1 MAGRSRG
8 RNTIGRFHSIYSRN
22 ERNNEHDDRTSR
34 ASNRGGGGYS
44 DRHGYNKKVTFK
56 ANNRGGNHFRKSWD
70 SKTNLVRDQLDSEF
84 SNRNGPSRNNPGRRS
99 FPERNSRGGHGNF
112 RNLSWSLKESSTGW
126 YSVFVPNV
134 EDGDEVLKIIQTYI
148 APFEFYPY
156 NKQYFDNALRFLV
169 DDYKVAKTLHNT
181 SYKITQRDD
190 RKLIIK
196 VLLYLPPRGPISF
209 TPVSSEVREKMIEA
223 LATRYNSS
231 TKSLDL
237 SKFYACPLFT
247 NNQLFVPLNRPA
259 VLLAALNIVAQHTKH
274 DLYGLSLENN
284 HIYLGEGLIWIR
296 RLFPELKVLDL
307 AGNKFSD
314 LKELRCLSGYTIEVL
329 NLSRNPVCDT
339 EDIEHYKRDLQQ
351 FFPMLTKLD
360 NSELPTRYSAIG
372 SKFKMPINLGNCYP
386 IPEGHNSELP
396 NPVMSLVESFLTQY
410 YELYDNQVSRKMIS
424 VAYHENATFTLS
436 SSFVFKNV
444 KGSLSQYL
452 YESRNFL
459 KSDRNKQGK
468 SRFLHKG
475 KENIMNFLDKLPK
488 SKHDFG
494 SFIVDVPLATDAM
507 IQIVLNGVF
516 AEDFK
521 ETKSRHVYRSFCR
534 TFCIV
539 PVGSGWSIYS
549 DMLFVTLVTD
559 ELLLETSKRFHVFK
573 PKPVSSKTNN
583 SNNNSNQTVMMF
595 MEDTDEIASM
605 ESSFSGME
613 SSFSSSSSQ
622 QLPTS
627 SYSPPSY
634 QQSTFSSNQPSP
646 MTAPMNPQQ
655 SSYQGGMQTSTPN
668 IQQMAPAATV
678 NFQPNPQQQ
687 PASSFNMVNTISP
700 SAPASLPINE
710 LSTGVPINVISD
722 VNANPDELTMVK
734 RFSNESGM
742 NNEWAKKCLEE
753 NGWDY
758 AKAAAC
764 FSDLKPNIPPVAF
777 ISNEQN

>member
-8 RNTIGRFHSIYSRN
+8 RNNNGRFHNINSRN

-34 ASNRGGGGYS
+34 PSTRGGGGYL

-56 ANNRGGNHFRKSWD
+56 ANNRGGNHFRKSWEG
-70 SKTNLVRDQLDSEF
+70 KTDLVRDQLDSEY
-84 SNRNGPSRNNPGRRS
+84 SNRNGPPRNNSGRRS
-99 FPERNSRGGHGNF
+99 FPERNHGRGGHGNF

-134 EDGDEVLKIIQTYI
+134 EDSDEVLKIIQTYI
-148 APFEFYPY
+148 TPVIFYPY

-169 DDYKVAKTLHNT
+169 DDYKVAKALHNT

-190 RKLIIK
+190 RKLVIK
-196 VLLYLPPRGPISF
+196 VLLYSPPRGPISF

-223 LATRYNSS
+223 MATRYNPS

-237 SKFYACPLFT
+237 SRFYACSLFT
-247 NNQLFVPLNRPA
+247 DNQLFVPLNRPA

-339 EDIEHYKRDLQQ
+339 EDKERYKRDVQQ

-360 NSELPTRYSAIG
+360 NSELPSRYSAIG

-386 IPEGHNSELP
+386 IPEGHNPELP
-396 NPVMSLVESFLTQY
+396 NPVMSLVESFLAQY
-410 YELYDNQVSRKMIS
+410 YERYDNQVSRQMVS
-424 VAYHENATFTLS
+424 EAYHENATFTLS
-436 SSFVFKNV
+436 SGFLFKNV

-452 YESRNFL
+452 HEGRNFL
-459 KSDRNKQGK
+459 KSDRNKQGRG
-468 SRFLHKG
+468 RFLHKG
-475 KENIMNFLDKLPK
+475 KENIINFLDKLPK
-488 SKHDFG
+488 SKHDLG
-494 SFIVDVPLATDAM
+494 SFIVDVPLATAAM
-507 IQIVLNGVF
+507 VQIVLNGVF

-521 ETKSRHVYRSFCR
+521 ETNYRHVYRSFCR

-539 PVGSGWSIYS
+539 PVGSGWSIIS
-549 DMLFVTLVTD
+549 DMLFITIVTD
-559 ELLLETSKRFHVFK
+559 ELLLETSKRFHIFK
-573 PKPVSSKTNN
+573 PKPVSSKRNN
-583 SNNNSNQTVMMF
+583 SNGNSNQNVTMF
-595 MEDTDEIASM
+595 MEDTDEMA
-605 ESSFSGME
+605 GME
-613 SSFSSSSSQ
+613 SSSSSQ
-622 QLPTS
+622 QSTPNYPPPT
-627 SYSPPSY
+627 Y
-634 QQSTFSSNQPSP
+634 QQSTFSSYQSSQMTAPQQPSP
-646 MTAPMNPQQ
+646 
-655 SSYQGGMQTSTPN
+655 YQGGTSTPQ

-678 NFQPNPQQQ
+678 NFQPDSQRQ
-687 PASSFNMVNTISP
+687 PTASFNMFNSISP
-700 SAPASLPINE
+700 STAAFPTTSTPASLPVNQ
-710 LSTGVPINVISD
+710 LSTEAPVNLISD
-722 VNANPDELTMVK
+722 VNANPDKMSLVK
-734 RFSNESGM
+734 SFSNESGM

-764 FSDLKPNIPPVAF
+764 FSELKANIPPAAF
-777 ISNEQN
+777 IH

>member
-8 RNTIGRFHSIYSRN
+8 RNNNGRFHNINSRS

-34 ASNRGGGGYS
+34 PSNRGGGGYS

-56 ANNRGGNHFRKSWD
+56 ANNRGGNQFRKSWD
-70 SKTNLVRDQLDSEF
+70 NKTDLVRDQLDSEF
-84 SNRNGPSRNNPGRRS
+84 SNRNGPSRNNTGRRS
-99 FPERNSRGGHGNF
+99 FPERNNRGGHGNN
-112 RNLSWSLKESSTGW
+112 RNMSWTLKESSTGW

-134 EDGDEVLKIIQTYI
+134 EDSDEVLKIIQTYI
-148 APFEFYPY
+148 TPVVFYPY

-169 DDYKVAKTLHNT
+169 DDYKVAKALHNT

-209 TPVSSEVREKMIEA
+209 TPVSNEVREKMIEA
-223 LATRYNSS
+223 MATRYNPS

-237 SKFYACPLFT
+237 SRFYACPLFT
-247 NNQLFVPLNRPA
+247 DNQLFVPLNRPA

-284 HIYLGEGLIWIR
+284 HIYLGEGLVWIR

-314 LKELRCLSGYTIEVL
+314 LKELRCLSGYNIEVL

-339 EDIEHYKRDLQQ
+339 EDKERYKVDVQQ
-351 FFPMLTKLD
+351 LFPCLIKLD
-360 NSELPTRYSAIG
+360 NTELPTRYSAIG
-372 SKFKMPINLGNCYP
+372 SKFKIPINLGNCYP
-386 IPEGHNSELP
+386 IPEGHNPELP

-410 YELYDNQVSRKMIS
+410 YERFDNQVSRQMVS
-424 VAYHENATFTLS
+424 EAYHENATFTLS
-436 SSFVFKNV
+436 SNFLLKNV

-452 YESRNFL
+452 PESRNFL
-459 KSDRNKQGK
+459 KNDRNKQG
-468 SRFLHKG
+468 RGRYLHKG
-475 KENIMNFLDKLPK
+475 KENIINFLDKLPK
-488 SKHDFG
+488 SKHDLG
-494 SFIVDVPLATDAM
+494 SFIVDVPLANAAM

-521 ETKSRHVYRSFCR
+521 ETNHRHVYRSFCR

-539 PVGSGWSIYS
+539 PVGSGWSIIS
-549 DMLFVTLVTD
+549 DMFFVTIVTD
-559 ELLLETSKRFHVFK
+559 ELLLESSKRFHVFK
-573 PKPVSSKTNN
+573 PKPISSKRNN
-583 SNNNSNQTVMMF
+583 SNGNNNQNVTMF
-595 MEDTDEIASM
+595 MEDTDEM
-605 ESSFSGME
+605 TGME
-613 SSFSSSSSQ
+613 SSSSSSSQ
-622 QLPTS
+622 QQPTP
-627 SYSPPSY
+627 SYPPPSY
-634 QQSTFSSNQPSP
+634 QQSTFSSYQPSS

-655 SSYQGGMQTSTPN
+655 PSPYQGGMPTSTPQ
-668 IQQMAPAATV
+668 IQQMAPVATV
-678 NFQPNPQQQ
+678 NFQPDSQQQ
-687 PASSFNMVNTISP
+687 PTASFNMFNTISP
-700 SAPASLPINE
+700 STPASFPVNQLSNE
-710 LSTGVPINVISD
+710 RPVNLTSD
-722 VNANPDELTMVK
+722 VNANPDKMSMVK
-734 RFSNESGM
+734 SFSNESGM

-764 FSDLKPNIPPVAF
+764 FSELKPNIPPAAF
-777 ISNEQN
+777 IH